1 MGKEFGKLD
10 TCVYVTESFFCIPE
24 TNTLLI
30 NSTSEPNKECSTHFQ
45 KAVFKKSVDLE

>member
-10 TCVYVTESFFCIPE
+10 TYVYTESFFCIPE

-30 NSTSEPNKECSTHFQ
+30 NSTSEQ
-45 KAVFKKSVDLE
+45 KKNVSLIFKKQFLKNQ